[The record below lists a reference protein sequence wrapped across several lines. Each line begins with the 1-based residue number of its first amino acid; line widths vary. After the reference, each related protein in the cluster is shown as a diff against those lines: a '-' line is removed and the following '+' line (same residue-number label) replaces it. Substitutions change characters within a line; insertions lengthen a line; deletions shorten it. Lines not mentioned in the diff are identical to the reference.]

1 MPRGEMPPGEMQLS
15 LAPFDAFPLWVF
27 FVGAMACALL
37 SLEMGFRLGRWRHDR
52 VVDEKAAAVGT
63 MVAAILGLL
72 AFMLA
77 FTFGMATSRF
87 DARRQIV
94 LEESN
99 AIGTAYLRARLLP
112 EPQRSEI
119 GKLLR
124 DYVDVRIGAV
134 EAQTLAEGRA
144 RSEKLQEQLWSQA
157 TAAAEKNPASIMT
170 GLFIQSLNEVI
181 DVHAKRLVAVQ
192 SRIPSTIWI
201 TLFALTVSGMVSTGY
216 QAGLSATRRSPEVF
230 LLVLAFACV
239 LYLVVDFDRAHEG
252 LLRVSQQSMLD
263 LQQSMKAQQP

>member
-1 MPRGEMPPGEMQLS
+1 MPLNF
-15 LAPFDAFPLWVF
+15 APFDALPLWG
-27 FVGAMACALL
+27 FVAAATACALL
-37 SLEMGFRLGRWRHDR
+37 SLEIGYRLGRWRHER
-52 VVDEKAAAVGT
+52 KVDEKPGPVGT
-63 MVAAILGLL
+63 MVASILGLL

-124 DYVDVRIGAV
+124 EYVDVRVRTVA
-134 EAQTLAEGRA
+134 EQALAEGRV
-144 RSEKLQEQLWSQA
+144 RSEKLHESLWSQA
-157 TAAAEKNPASIMT
+157 MAAAEKNPASIMI

-181 DVHAKRLVAVQ
+181 DLHAKRVVAVRN
-192 SRIPSTIWI
+192 RIPSTIWV
-201 TLFALTVSGMVSTGY
+201 TLLTLTVLGMGSTGY
-216 QAGLSATRRSPEVF
+216 QAGLSETRRSPEML

-239 LYLVVDFDRAHEG
+239 LYLVVDLDRAHEG
-252 LLRVSQQSMLD
+252 LLRVSQQSMID
-263 LQQSMKAQQP
+263 LQQTMKAQKP